1 MNTPSHHHQRAFTL
15 IEVIVVIS
23 TLAFTLPIVT
33 IILFMIIR
41 QQIAV
46 TRMAES
52 KRQGDQATALIQ
64 NVLTSEVVSM
74 YDGGGAVC
82 ASDIGA
88 IKNISYFLDNN
99 GDEIRFGVSSGV
111 LNITRVTSGGEITK
125 PITSSQKII
134 VENSLTYPFTVQCIR
149 NKTYTEPIVGISF
162 SIVPF
167 GNFRTEELVNLRLH
181 YSTKVIIRNK

>member
-1 MNTPSHHHQRAFTL
+1 MKILSHHHRGFTL

-33 IILFMIIR
+33 IILFIIIR

-64 NVLTSEVVSM
+64 NVLTQEVDRM
-74 YDGGGAVC
+74 YGNGGVVVC
-82 ASDIGA
+82 ENDTGVIQDILFFMD
-88 IKNISYFLDNN
+88 KN
-99 GDEIRFGVSSGV
+99 GDDIQFGVSNGV
-111 LNITRVTSGGEITK
+111 LNITRVTSGVESTE
-125 PITSSQKII
+125 PLTNSQKVI

-149 NKTYTEPIVGISF
+149 NRTYTDPIVGISF
-162 SIVPF
+162 SVIPF
-167 GNFRTEELVNLRLH
+167 GNFRTEELTTMRLH